1 MLEILVIA
9 VCLLANAI
17 LACIE
22 MAFVT
27 VSKPRLREMVRTGN
41 TDARRVLALRDNP
54 ERTLSVIQI
63 GITLVGA
70 LAAAIGGAGV
80 EESLT
85 PILQNRFGFS
95 EGAADALGVSL
106 IVVLLTY
113 LNVVMGELVPKTI
126 ALRNPLR
133 IVLKYIRWLILL
145 ENVLSPIVTV
155 FEWSTRNF
163 LHIFF
168 RKRKQEQ
175 AASIVT
181 VELDQLSQQTRQYVI
196 NLVNVE
202 KKRVKDVAVPWTEV
216 ISVAKNL
223 TNDEVENV
231 ILTSGH
237 TRIPVLDEERVLGVL
252 NTKEFM
258 AWKKTKEGH
267 WSTLIREPVRTQE
280 LDPILKAFKLMQ
292 EHRSHLSIVYGHG
305 AKTGIVTMEDVL
317 EEIIGDIYDE
327 DDDGVVRRVLNA
339 STQLKLM
346 RK

>member
-1 MLEILVIA
+1 MLAVLVIV
-9 VCLLANAI
+9 VCLIANAI

-27 VSKPRLREMVRTGN
+27 VSKARLREMLRTGN
-41 TDARRVLALRDNP
+41 TDARRVLALRENP

-70 LAAAIGGAGV
+70 LAAAMGGAGV

-85 PILQNRFGFS
+85 PILQNRFGFN
-95 EGAADALGVSL
+95 EGAADALGVGL
-106 IVVLLTY
+106 VVVVLTY

-126 ALRNPLR
+126 ALRNPLI
-133 IVLKYIRWLILL
+133 IVLKYIRWLVFL
-145 ENVLSPIVTV
+145 EKVLSPIVTV

-168 RKRKQEQ
+168 SKPKQEQ
-175 AASIVT
+175 SPSIVT

-216 ISVAKNL
+216 VSVTKDL
-223 TNDEVENV
+223 TDDEVENI

-237 TRIPVLDEERVLGVL
+237 TRIPVVEDERVLGVL

-258 AWKKTKEGH
+258 TWKRTKNAH
-267 WSTLIREPVRTQE
+267 WSILIREPVRTQE

-327 DDDGVVRRVLNA
+327 DDDGVVRRVFNT
-339 STQLKLM
+339 STQLKLI